1 MIGPETI
8 SLIWQHR
15 FLHLFSFT
23 QAWRDI
29 MYTYVSSGWSLLVAK
44 EPGTGTILPE
54 LHILKRGDSVQDTI
68 CQFNIH
74 D

>member
-1 MIGPETI
+1 
-8 SLIWQHR
+8 
-15 FLHLFSFT
+15 
-23 QAWRDI
+23 

-54 LHILKRGDSVQDTI
+54 LHILMRGDSVQDTI
-68 CQFNIH
+68 CQFIIH